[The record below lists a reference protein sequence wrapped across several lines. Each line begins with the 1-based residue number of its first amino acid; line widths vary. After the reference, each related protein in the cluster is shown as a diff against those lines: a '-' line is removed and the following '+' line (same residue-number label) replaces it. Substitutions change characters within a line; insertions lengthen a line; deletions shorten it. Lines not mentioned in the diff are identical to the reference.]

1 MSVDP
6 ILHVPVEGSYR
17 GAAAPASFG
26 DSRAEYLS
34 LRQGCGVFAMPWRAK
49 LIVTGNDRVRWLNG
63 MVTNN
68 VRDLQSDRGV
78 YAFLL
83 TAQGRI
89 IADMDVYQRGEYLLV
104 VSDLAQMKTICD
116 TFDHFIIM
124 DDVELKDLTD
134 KLASVGVV
142 GPKSRAVLA
151 TAGLTLPQLEPMQ
164 VKNITWNAI
173 GVSIARS
180 GNPNYE
186 AYEIWLAP
194 ENAPKLQEA
203 LTAAEANPVGYEALE
218 MLRISMGVPA
228 YGKDIR
234 ERDLPQETNQS
245 HALHF
250 VKGCYVGQEIVE
262 RIRARG
268 AVHRGFAGFLMN
280 GDIPSPGTKVQAGGK
295 DVGEITSAA
304 RVPTDSAESTIALG
318 YLRREA
324 GGPGTEVQIGGA
336 SARVSELPFQI

>member
-1 MSVDP
+1 MSGES
-6 ILHVPVEGSYR
+6 ILHVPLEGSYK
-17 GAAAPASFG
+17 GAAVPASFG
-26 DSRAEYLS
+26 DTRAEYLS
-34 LRQGCGVFAMPWRAK
+34 LRRACGLFAMPWRAK
-49 LIVTGNDRVRWLNG
+49 LVVTGSDRVRWLNG

-68 VRDLQSDRGV
+68 VRDLAASHGV

-104 VSDLAQMKTICD
+104 VSDLAQIKTIYD

-124 DDVELKDLTD
+124 DDVELKDVSD
-134 KLASVGVV
+134 KLVSVGVV
-142 GPKSRAVLA
+142 GPKSRDVLA
-151 TAGLTLPQLEPMQ
+151 SAGLIVPQLEPMQ
-164 VKNITWNAI
+164 VADLNWNDI
-173 GVSIARS
+173 GVSVARA

-186 AYEIWLAP
+186 ACEIWLTP

-203 LTAAEANPVGYEALE
+203 LTSAGATPVGHEALE
-218 MLRISMGVPA
+218 IFRISMGVPS

-268 AVHRGFAGFLMN
+268 TVHRGFTGFLMN

-295 DVGEITSAA
+295 DVGEITSAT
-304 RVPTDSAESTIALG
+304 RVPTESGESTIALG

-336 SARVSELPFQI
+336 SARVSSLPFQI

>member
-1 MSVDP
+1 MSGES

-17 GAAAPASFG
+17 GAAVPAGFG
-26 DSRAEYLS
+26 NTRAEYLS
-34 LRQGCGVFAMPWRAK
+34 LRQDCGVFAMPWRTK
-49 LIVTGNDRVRWLNG
+49 LVVTGNDRVRWLNG

-68 VRDLQSDRGV
+68 VRDLAASHGV

-104 VSDLAQMKTICD
+104 VSDLAQIKTIYD

-124 DDVELKDLTD
+124 DDVELKDVSD
-134 KLASVGVV
+134 KLVSVGVV
-142 GPKSRAVLA
+142 GPKSRDVLA
-151 TAGLTLPQLEPMQ
+151 SAGLIVPQLEPMQ
-164 VKNITWNAI
+164 VADLNWNDI
-173 GVSIARS
+173 GVSVARA

-186 AYEIWLAP
+186 ACEIWLTP

-203 LTAAEANPVGYEALE
+203 LTSAGATPVGHEALE
-218 MLRISMGVPA
+218 IFRISMGVPS

-268 AVHRGFAGFLMN
+268 TVHRGFTGFLMN

-295 DVGEITSAA
+295 DVGEITSAT
-304 RVPTDSAESTIALG
+304 RVPTESGESTIALG

-336 SARVSELPFQI
+336 SALVSSLPFQI